1 MHIAK
6 VYTHTHPHPH
16 PPPTHTGT
24 QCNMGIIIVTLE
36 EHNDNKKSPTQ
47 MYVPLQRHFLSFLF

>member
-6 VYTHTHPHPH
+6 VYTHTH
-16 PPPTHTGT
+16 THTHTPHTTRT